1 MYIKFGNVKSEWR
14 NNYYQS
20 VDERAVENAI
30 LKLNAVHD
38 RIALVFDDKCEPS
51 RFRYVDLDKFISF
64 WIEPELEYFKIKKE
78 VL

>member
-20 VDERAVENAI
+20 VDERAVENAT

-38 RIALVFDDKCEPS
+38 RIARVYDDRCEPS
-51 RFRYVDLDKFISF
+51 RFRYVDLDKFNSF
-64 WIEPELEYFKIKKE
+64 
-78 VL
+78 